1 MCFYRHLVTN
11 LLQLDLL
18 VLVLNLFS
26 SVQSFTHISLFA
38 SNGLQHARL
47 PYPPPS
53 PRACS
58 SSCPSSWWCH
68 TTISSSVFPLS
79 SCLQSFLTSGS
90 FPMSPFFPTGGQ
102 IIGASTS
109 ASLLPVN
116 MLDLF
121 PLGWTRLISLLSKGL
136 SRVFSRGRS

>member
-68 TTISSSVFPLS
+68 PTILSSFLPFS
-79 SCLQSFLTSGS
+79 SCLQSFLISGS
-90 FPMSPFFPTGGQ
+90 FWKNQFFPTGGQ
-102 IIGASTS
+102 ILGASTS
-109 ASLLPVN
+109 VSVLPVN
-116 MLDLF
+116 MLDWF
-121 PLGWTRLISLLSKGL
+121 PLGWTGLISLQSKGL